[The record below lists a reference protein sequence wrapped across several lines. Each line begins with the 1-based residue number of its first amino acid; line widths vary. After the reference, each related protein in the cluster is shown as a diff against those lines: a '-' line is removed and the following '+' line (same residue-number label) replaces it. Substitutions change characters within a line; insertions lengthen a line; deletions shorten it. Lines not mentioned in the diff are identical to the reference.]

1 MKKND
6 KDFEKAI
13 RNALKGKKV
22 PILVLDS
29 RWHSL
34 FPEGEKPSDIVALEK
49 CVNILL
55 KEQGHLVN
63 ELKELKKTKKKLM
76 DGIVAGMSDTSSH
89 AGKKKS
95 NQQRLLLEVK
105 ERISQESDELMA
117 IPSQIKKVNED
128 LLIVGAKYCF
138 ERLENGDRELQ
149 ELTTEISALKEVLHD
164 KSEYKAELEESI
176 DSAYSLMHGLL
187 GHDVM
192 NLFDKGKV

>member
-6 KDFEKAI
+6 KDFEKII
-13 RNALKGKKV
+13 RNTLKGKKV
-22 PILVLDS
+22 PILVLDN

-34 FPEGEKPSDIVALEK
+34 FPEGQKPSEVVALEK

-55 KEQGHLVN
+55 KQQGHLVN

-76 DGIVAGMSDTSSH
+76 DGIVAGMNDTS
-89 AGKKKS
+89 AQAQKKKD
-95 NQQRLLLEVK
+95 NQQRLLLEIK
-105 ERISQESDELMA
+105 ERISEESDELMT

-149 ELTTEISALKEVLHD
+149 ELTTEITALKEVLNE
-164 KSEYKAELEESI
+164 KSEYKAELEDSI

-187 GHDVM
+187 GHDIM

>member
-13 RNALKGKKV
+13 RDTLKGKKV

-29 RWHSL
+29 RWHAL
-34 FPEGEKPSDIVALEK
+34 FPEGNKPSEVVALEK

-55 KEQGHLVN
+55 KQQGRLVN
-63 ELKELKKTKKKLM
+63 ELKDLKKTKKKLM
-76 DGIVAGMSDTSSH
+76 DGIVAGMSDNS
-89 AGKKKS
+89 AQAQKKKD
-95 NQQRLLLEVK
+95 NQQRLLLEIK
-105 ERISQESDELMA
+105 ERISEESDELMT

-138 ERLENGDRELQ
+138 EKLENVDREMQ
-149 ELTTEISALKEVLHD
+149 ELTTEITALKEVLNE

-176 DSAYSLMHGLL
+176 DSAYSLMHGIL
-187 GHDVM
+187 GHDIM
-192 NLFDKGKV
+192 NLFDKGKI

>member
-13 RNALKGKKV
+13 RDTLKGKKV

-29 RWHSL
+29 RWHAL
-34 FPEGEKPSDIVALEK
+34 FPEGNKPSEVVALEK

-55 KEQGHLVN
+55 KQQGRLVN
-63 ELKELKKTKKKLM
+63 ELKDLKKTKKKLM
-76 DGIVAGMSDTSSH
+76 DGIVAGMSDNS
-89 AGKKKS
+89 AQAQKKKD
-95 NQQRLLLEVK
+95 NQQRLLLEIK
-105 ERISQESDELMA
+105 ERISEESDELMT

-138 ERLENGDRELQ
+138 EKLENGDREMQ
-149 ELTTEISALKEVLHD
+149 ELMTEITALKEVLNE

-176 DSAYSLMHGLL
+176 DSAYSLMHGIL
-187 GHDVM
+187 GHDIM
-192 NLFDKGKV
+192 NLFDKGKI